1 MNIRFGFRNESYKL
15 MTANAWT
22 FNPKAIDSFGTS
34 LELTA
39 GRGDWAAFQIVVWC
53 DEDYALNVGNT
64 AWFSQDIGLPTLRVA
79 ANCKNA
85 NVETEL
91 RIIDMHED
99 NDRIK
104 KADALL
110 TNTVLELKK
119 NEVRAIWVEVKIP
132 ETATAD
138 TCTLKPALYL
148 SEFFRPEF
156 KVAEGEVNIEILDYV
171 MPKAS
176 EHKFHLDLWQH
187 ASNIARKHETP
198 MWSDE
203 HFAVLEQ
210 YIKSLGELGQKAVT
224 LIVSEIPWS
233 GQSCFLENRMA
244 ANLFEYS
251 IVPISKTYNGK
262 FSYDFTKMQR
272 YIDICAKYGIDREI
286 SLYGLANIWTKAD
299 VGLGQVAPDYPDGI
313 RLRYFDEGDGC
324 YKYMTKAS
332 EIDAYIKALEQ
343 YFITT
348 GQMDKV
354 RLAADEPG
362 NIEAYRKSL
371 GHIFEIAPSFKCKAA
386 INHAEFIPEF
396 GNEVYDFAPSLGS
409 LSKEYDKMMEYKRT
423 MVGKRF
429 LWYVCCGPLYP
440 NTFLRSDLCE
450 SYFIGVLTS
459 YANLDGFL
467 RWNYTVWNDDPRA
480 DIRYGNWQ
488 AGDINFVYPAYNGA
502 PLLTLR
508 YKALKRGIELYELLE
523 KLKETGDNEAVEEAF
538 NYVVREKD
546 IRTYYETPHKLED
559 MCSLSYAD
567 YMAMKRFIIEKL
579 SAK

>member
-132 ETATAD
+132 ETATAY

-423 MVGKRF
+423 MAGKRF